1 MIRSLYTAVS
11 GMITLENKQNTISN
25 NMTHA
30 NTTGYKAEDLAIKSF
45 DEVLIKNKDKI
56 VGGRNVTNKLG
67 TISLGAEI
75 DTVITKYTQ
84 GDIKQ
89 SESNTDF
96 AIDGRGFFGV
106 QVGNNVLYTRDGSFK
121 VNNAGY
127 LVTSTGDNV
136 LGTSANGNMAPIFVG
151 NDSEFY
157 IDENS
162 NVFVNGQSTQ
172 RLLTADFED
181 YTTLDK
187 VGDNYYTGE
196 NPIYNAVV
204 NVHQNYLEASNV
216 NITEEMVNMMTVMR
230 NYESVQK
237 VLTMIDDS
245 MSIAA
250 TKVGKV

>member
-25 NMTHA
+25 NMANA

-45 DEVLIKNKDKI
+45 DEVLIQNKDKI

-75 DTVITKYTQ
+75 DSVITKYTQ

-89 SESNTDF
+89 TESITDF

-106 QVGNNVLYTRDGSFK
+106 QVGDNILYTRDGSFK
-121 VNNAGY
+121 INNAGY
-127 LVTSTGDNV
+127 LVTTTGDNV
-136 LGTSANGNMAPIFVG
+136 LGVDNNGNMAPIFVG

-157 IDENS
+157 IDEN
-162 NVFVNGQSTQ
+162 NNIFVNGQSNQ
-172 RLLTADFED
+172 KLLTADFQNYD
-181 YTTLDK
+181 TLDK

-204 NVHQNYLEASNV
+204 NVHQSYLESSNV

-237 VLTMIDDS
+237 VLTMIDES
-245 MSIAA
+245 MGIAA
-250 TKVGKV
+250 TKVGRV